1 MQRFLVGASIRG
13 TDETGRSRF
22 SSVDLE
28 ARMPMRHP
36 LRKFRHKSGCS
47 FNRHEDWIVTQELE
61 GRCNRQGL
69 CSAVS
74 V

>member
-36 LRKFRHKSGCS
+36 RRKFGTKAAAHSTDTKIGS
-47 FNRHEDWIVTQELE
+47 
-61 GRCNRQGL
+61 
-69 CSAVS
+69 
-74 V
+74 